1 MAVQRLRLCA
11 STAGGRGSIPGWGTK
26 SLHALLQGRGK
37 KRPRKKEKKKKGSGY
52 LLSPDLLPD
61 FEWQMPQ
68 DWFFRALV
76 PEYLL
81 PFWSKPEYPSSPGP
95 PHWSPCFCSLIGRPI
110 NSCHMSTDPVTPLL
124 KPIIDQR
131 RINMFL
137 ESELTCLKKKK
148 KHVNTINI
156 TMRSC

>member
-1 MAVQRLRLCA
+1 ML
-11 STAGGRGSIPGWGTK
+11 P
-26 SLHALLQGRGK
+26 LQGAEVQSLVGELRARMPCRKAEGK
-37 KRPRKKEKKKKGSGY
+37 KDQGRKKRKKERGY

-148 KHVNTINI
+148 NKLIQLTSPCEVV
-156 TMRSC
+156 RA